1 MSNPI
6 QQLNQIL
13 GKTEPNESRESK
25 TQKERKKERK
35 KETETVYARD
45 RHLNI
50 NKKVE
55 TFREREE

>member
-35 KETETVYARD
+35 TVYVKN

>member
-25 TQKERKKERK
+25 TQKERKKERNRNSLCEGPTLK
-35 KETETVYARD
+35 HKQESGN
-45 RHLNI
+45 L
-50 NKKVE
+50 
-55 TFREREE
+55 

>member
-25 TQKERKKERK
+25 TQKERNKEK
-35 KETETVYARD
+35 QFT
-45 RHLNI
+45 
-50 NKKVE
+50 
-55 TFREREE
+55 

>member
-25 TQKERKKERK
+25 TQKERNRNSLCEGPTLKHKQESGN
-35 KETETVYARD
+35 
-45 RHLNI
+45 L
-50 NKKVE
+50 
-55 TFREREE
+55 